1 MPSTT
6 VHFPPQLLERIDAVA
21 QRQGV
26 SRNRFVIRACQ
37 DAVARDA
44 GEWPENFFAS
54 IRIPRSWPRCAKP
67 AQRWNSASAQPA
79 AVEEQRCCDCRQPH
93 PLQHDGGGVD
103 EVIQRA
109 PTNGI

>member
-26 SRNRFVIRACQ
+26 SRNRFVIRARQ

-44 GEWPENFFAS
+44 GEWPENFLRLDPDPSELAVLREAGAEMELS
-54 IRIPRSWPRCAKP
+54 IR
-67 AQRWNSASAQPA
+67 SARLSRGAT
-79 AVEEQRCCDCRQPH
+79 
-93 PLQHDGGGVD
+93 LL
-103 EVIQRA
+103 
-109 PTNGI
+109 